1 VIATVF
7 LIRDEWKGEGMKG
20 VNERVCSGSRAV
32 AAGCVLAAGIF
43 ADNALTTA
51 IRNPGAAWVFPVIC
65 GLGIGSLT
73 VLTYMRYSLAY
84 TASAALF
91 SALTVIVL
99 TLTQPRVEHIVLL
112 TLCVLTTIVCVVVP
126 PVISS
131 VPAPV
136 PVPVRIEGRD
146 ERR

>member
-1 VIATVF
+1 
-7 LIRDEWKGEGMKG
+7 MKG
-20 VNERVCSGSRAV
+20 FNERIRVGSRVV
-32 AAGCVLAAGIF
+32 AAGFVLASGIF
-43 ADNALTTA
+43 ADNALATA
-51 IRNPGAAWVFPVIC
+51 IHNPGAVWVFPVIC

-99 TLTQPRVEHIVLL
+99 TLTQPRVEHIALL
-112 TLCVLTTIVCVVVP
+112 MLCALTAIVCVIVP
-126 PVISS
+126 PVISA

-136 PVPVRIEGRD
+136 SVPVRVERRD

>member
-1 VIATVF
+1 
-7 LIRDEWKGEGMKG
+7 MKG
-20 VNERVCSGSRAV
+20 FDERVRIGSRAV
-32 AAGCVLAAGIF
+32 VAGFVLTVGIF

-51 IRNPGAAWVFPVIC
+51 IRNPGAVWVFPIIC
-65 GLGIGSLT
+65 GLGVGSLT
-73 VLTYMRYSLAY
+73 VLTYMRCSLAY

-99 TLTQPRVEHIVLL
+99 TLAQPRVEHIVLL
-112 TLCVLTTIVCVVVP
+112 ALCVLTTIVCVVVP

-131 VPAPV
+131 VPASV
-136 PVPVRIEGRD
+136 PVPVRVERRD

>member
-1 VIATVF
+1 
-7 LIRDEWKGEGMKG
+7 MKG
-20 VNERVCSGSRAV
+20 VNERIRSGSRAV
-32 AAGCVLAAGIF
+32 AAGFVFASGIF

-51 IRNPGAAWVFPVIC
+51 IRNPGAVWVFPVIC

-126 PVISS
+126 PVISF

-136 PVPVRIEGRD
+136 PVPVRVERRD

>member
-1 VIATVF
+1 MQGF
-7 LIRDEWKGEGMKG
+7 K
-20 VNERVCSGSRAV
+20 ERVRSGSRAV
-32 AAGCVLAAGIF
+32 AAGCVLASGIF

-51 IRNPGAAWVFPVIC
+51 IRDPGAVWVFPAIC
-65 GLGIGSLT
+65 GLSIGSLT

-84 TASAALF
+84 TVSAALF

-112 TLCVLTTIVCVVVP
+112 TLCVLTTFVCVIVP
-126 PVISS
+126 SVISA
-131 VPAPV
+131 VPAPAPV
-136 PVPVRIEGRD
+136 PVRVERRD